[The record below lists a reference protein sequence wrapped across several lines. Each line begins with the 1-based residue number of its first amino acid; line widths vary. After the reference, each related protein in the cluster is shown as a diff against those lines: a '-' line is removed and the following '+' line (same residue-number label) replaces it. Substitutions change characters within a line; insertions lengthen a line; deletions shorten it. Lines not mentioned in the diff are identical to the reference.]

1 MVTAAFL
8 SVVESWDISE
18 YETVD
23 SYDISEYQTDYDD
36 QKKMINTVNNM
47 PIPPHL
53 IIYIIF
59 YYFSIFSII
68 SFLLYYYIKSTFLE
82 TPPLLSVTADSKD
95 EDEDDIQTQYNWLVP
110 GHMNDEIFNTIVD
123 AIAADAHA
131 DIDKLVIVTAK
142 KTEARNITQMSV
154 VNAQGWMMNVLE
166 DLELFPHSD
175 MREIARRYVVCS
187 TPCKRAKR
195 G

>member
-8 SVVESWDISE
+8 SVVESWDISG

-53 IIYIIF
+53 IIYIII

-82 TPPLLSVTADSKD
+82 TLPSSVTTDSED